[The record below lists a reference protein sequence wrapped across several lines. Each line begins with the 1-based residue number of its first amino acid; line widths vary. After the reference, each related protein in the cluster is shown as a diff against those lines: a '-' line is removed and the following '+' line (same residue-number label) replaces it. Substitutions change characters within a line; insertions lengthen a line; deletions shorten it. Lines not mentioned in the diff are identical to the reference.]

1 MNKICEHEKCS
12 NPVKRPE
19 SRFCSL
25 SCANS
30 RPNKNKKDRSRI
42 CPQCGE
48 TFEYGYASQKFCGH
62 SCAATHNN
70 KGIRRHGNSS
80 PGQCLCCEGKLR
92 TSTQK
97 YCSRT
102 CASKHMKAERV
113 QVWLETGQGIISGH
127 RDHYIRQYI
136 FDDQGG
142 LCAICE
148 MPDSWQGKNL
158 VFILDHIDGNAE
170 NNHRDNL
177 RLICPNCDSQ
187 LPTYKAKNKGNGR
200 HKRRERYQKGLSY

>member
-30 RPNKNKKDRSRI
+30 RPKENKKSRSRI
-42 CPQCGE
+42 CTQCSND
-48 TFEYGYASQKFCGH
+48 FECKDYRQRFCSQ
-62 SCAATHNN
+62 SCAATFNN
-70 KGIRRHGNSS
+70 KGVRRHGKS
-80 PGQCLCCEGKLR
+80 PKKCPRCENPV
-92 TSTQK
+92 SNPM
-97 YCSRT
+97 
-102 CASKHMKAERV
+102 SKHCSELCHNISLREIRTMA
-113 QVWLETGQGIISGH
+113 WLETGQATIGG
-127 RDHYIRQYI
+127 RGHYIRQYI

-148 MPDSWQGKNL
+148 MADSWQGKKL

-177 RLICPNCDSQ
+177 RLVCPNCDSQ
-187 LPTYKAKNKGNGR
+187 LPTYKSKNKGNGR
-200 HKRRERYQKGLSY
+200 HKRRERYKKGLSY

>member
-1 MNKICEHEKCS
+1 MNKNCEHEKCS
-12 NPVKRPE
+12 NTVKRPE

-30 RPNKNKKDRSRI
+30 RPKKNKKDRSRS
-42 CPQCGE
+42 CFQCGE
-48 TFEYGYASQKFCGH
+48 TFEYKQDPDQKFCNR
-62 SCAATHNN
+62 SCAATYNN
-70 KGIRRHGNSS
+70 NGVNRHGTLIGECLRCNSHL
-80 PGQCLCCEGKLR
+80 GR
-92 TSTQK
+92 STGK

-102 CASKHMKAERV
+102 CATIHMKHVRTQE
-113 QVWLETGQGIISGH
+113 WLSTGQGVISGH

-136 FDDQGG
+136 FDDQDG

-177 RLICPNCDSQ
+177 CLVCPNCDSQ
-187 LPTYKAKNKGNGR
+187 LPTYKSKNKGNGR
-200 HKRRERYQKGLSY
+200 HKRRERYKKGLSY